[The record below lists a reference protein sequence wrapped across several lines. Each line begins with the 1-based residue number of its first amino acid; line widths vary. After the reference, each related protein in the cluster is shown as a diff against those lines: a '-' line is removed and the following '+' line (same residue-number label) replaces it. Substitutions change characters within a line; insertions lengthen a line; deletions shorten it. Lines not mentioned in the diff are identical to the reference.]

1 MITKLR
7 KKFILINMS
16 LVLLV
21 LLIVFGALG
30 YSTISQARKDTK
42 SALILAV
49 SMDTGAPSPKPK
61 IGPGGHRESFPMV
74 PVFTVTVDAS
84 GMVTGTDQAR
94 AEVEESV
101 IQGAVKA
108 ALSSGAAEGAIP
120 SLGLRYLKTDVRDGM
135 RIAFADTSSERA
147 AVMRWLV
154 NSLLAGVGGLTA
166 FFLISFFLSRWALK
180 PVEAAWERQRQFV
193 ADASHELKTPLT
205 VILANTGILLRHRE
219 ETVAQQVKWVE
230 YTKDE
235 AERMKKLVDELL
247 FLAKSDAARSAR
259 TFLPVNF
266 SDVAW
271 NSVLP
276 FESIA
281 FEHHVALESKIAQN
295 ICLTGDE
302 GQLKQLVAI
311 LMDNACKYA
320 GEGGRV
326 TVTLEKVQDKARLSV
341 HNTGEPIPPDQLP
354 RVFERFYRADSA
366 RAGGGYGLGLAI
378 AKSIAEAHRGRITAE
393 STKEAGTTFT
403 VTLPMKS

>member
-21 LLIVFGALG
+21 MLIVFGVLG
-30 YSTISQARKDTK
+30 YSTISQVRTDTEN
-42 SALILAV
+42 ALAMAASLN
-49 SMDTGAPSPKPK
+49 TGDSSPKPK
-61 IGPGGHRESFPMV
+61 IGPGGHRESFSMV
-74 PVFTVTVDAS
+74 PVFTVTVDVS
-84 GMVTGTDQAR
+84 GTVTGTDQAR

-101 IQGAVKA
+101 IEDAVKE
-108 ALSSGAAEGAIP
+108 ALSSSATEGTIS
-120 SLGLRYLKTDVRDGM
+120 SLGLRYLKTDLRDGM
-135 RIAFADTSSERA
+135 RITFADTSSERA
-147 AVMRWLV
+147 AIMRWLV
-154 NSLLAGVGGLTA
+154 NSLLVGLGGLAA
-166 FFLISFFLSRWALK
+166 FFLISFFLSRWALE

-205 VILANTGILLRHRE
+205 VILANTGILLHHRE
-219 ETVAQQVKWVE
+219 ETVAQQAKWVE
-230 YTKDE
+230 YTRDE

-247 FLAKSDAARSAR
+247 FLAKSDAARSIHA
-259 TFLPVNF
+259 FLPVNF
-266 SDVAW
+266 SDVVW
-271 NSVLP
+271 NNVLP
-276 FESIA
+276 FESVA
-281 FEHHVALESKIAQN
+281 FECHVTLESKIAQD

-326 TVTLEKVQDKARLSV
+326 TVTLEKVQDRARLSV

-403 VTLPMKS
+403 VTLPMK